1 MKGVL
6 GIGLAFVLL
15 ASLMTFA
22 IPVSADPVQPF
33 FPRTITPNTWED
45 YYWAPGVLGGWFF
58 DPAITKVGPLAKARD
73 GDLYAYVEG
82 ASAPANT
89 SGDIF
94 MSSDGGRTWA
104 VSPLP
109 LVAVCTQAA
118 AGRYNNS
125 AGGAVVD
132 MVCSSEV
139 DDIIYVTDGNYVY
152 KSIDGGVSYA
162 FVAPDDLENNLMG
175 RCGITIT
182 DQPITCI
189 DVGYDNSGK
198 PFVFIGT
205 KNVGHHFP
213 ADHPLFPGDA
223 IVGSVYWI
231 ADETWDAS
239 WADLELEC
247 YGCCD
252 ITGATANITNENIGT
267 GNGTKQTF
275 TATLVQHPVVPGDII
290 PITVD
295 DPDGGIPAE
304 TFTDPEGDGT
314 LAGDAGGTGTI
325 DYATGALSVTFN
337 AAPDLNDN
345 IQVDYGYYTGGG
357 DGCFDVY
364 AVGCAPDFDT
374 SISKRVYVV
383 ITTDDLNCDGN
394 ANDPETSVIYTEGGE
409 CAWHFVSELCWN
421 CDALNKFQINH
432 ASKIV
437 FPSYYEATPTL
448 FVGVTAWN
456 GSTTNVA
463 GGDVYRVPITVP
475 ATTPAIDLNV
485 QGFSSG
491 CLGLRHANIC
501 SLDIENNALVAG
513 AWDDYEFQSPVRV
526 YYSAD
531 GGWIWTASLKDPTG
545 ENQTYVLFGSSIL
558 AATNGCDCALS
569 HSCGTPLGAF
579 FNQISLINTDIEK
592 ELDLSFSPEYFD
604 GSSTMYE
611 LTYCA
616 ADDSQCAGPCLPA
629 DAFTL
634 TAGADA
640 SQATVKVNT
649 GSVSVTVVTEAGAT
663 PITITPP
670 AVNPGTWTIDFPDS
684 GDVVLV
690 TATSN
695 GTNVTVTEAAAL
707 TVAYSKLSPGSDCDG
722 DMVGGGIDVDPGVT
736 FDMPDGLMGITS
748 LFRWDGTYMERV
760 HSSRYYLVTP
770 TSVTLMTGP
779 LYDWVEVSPD
789 FNNTSCVYL
798 ANTSYD
804 MARSL
809 DAGCSWAPLTFP
821 CAPKPTIS
829 AWIVVDLE
837 TVLASGGTSLVPFQG
852 TIYRTTYHG
861 TQPWDAF
868 SVMNSAGGYAG
879 IGVDFDLSPNITNDN
894 SILFGDAAGQ
904 VYISEDL
911 GMTWYE
917 IEDALTT
924 TIFASNVNTYVVFD
938 PGYGT
943 ADDPGEHM
951 IYAAAGT
958 DIGRCDI
965 NPDAAAPKWVNQDWV
980 EIFSSLV
987 SASGIDAAGDTALY
1001 VSDRASVDVSEAVTV
1016 SGTIEIS
1023 CYWDCC
1029 GGIDLDLISSPVA
1042 VETIGDTSFIDG
1054 ELVEIIEDDLTCTLT
1069 GCEPGVE
1076 EPDLCACTLYG
1087 VVGIRGYESGAFGY
1101 IEIDWSLSHYC
1112 VCEDCISGYSFGTVL
1127 SSFLRVSGG
1136 VGAVAPKLSGVE
1148 RSLNPM
1154 DPVLPVNTVVFERL
1168 TTPTNNPVQLEH
1180 PVADT
1185 FTPSIYPDDLW
1196 LTIGSN
1202 MLWALDSGTVTAYW
1216 VWDDPLAT
1224 PVIQSGPDDGKALVT
1239 PTMATLKWKALDLA
1253 TEYEISMFSYCPTCP
1268 DNMEPMDPIYVDPVS
1283 YCVDGVCC
1291 YVVTGLTPGTTYYW
1305 KVRVSEGEPYLSKW
1319 SELWSFDTA
1328 MGATEWCSPRC
1339 GEEDISLTPN
1349 FSWDAVVGATEYEIE
1364 VSTAEDFATLFT
1376 SGKPKINAWDCDKEL
1391 EYSTTYYWRVRAVNK
1406 DGVPGAWMN
1415 CLFSTEAEPT
1425 TPAAPI
1431 TPVTIVTEEITPVWI
1446 WVIIGIG
1453 AALVI
1458 AVIVLIVTTRRVS

>member
-1 MKGVL
+1 MKRKMKGVL

-15 ASLMTFA
+15 ASLLTFA
-22 IPVSADPVQPF
+22 IPVAAEPTQPF
-33 FPRTITPNTWED
+33 TPPPTPNTWED
-45 YYWAPGVLGGWFF
+45 YYLQAGVLGGWFY
-58 DPAITKVGPLAKARD
+58 DPGITKVGPLAKARD

-89 SGDIF
+89 TGDIF
-94 MSSDGGRTWA
+94 MSSNGGRTWA
-104 VSPLP
+104 VSSLP
-109 LVAVCTQAA
+109 LTKLCTQAA
-118 AGRYNNS
+118 PGRYDNS
-125 AGGAVVD
+125 AGGAVLD

-152 KSIDGGVSYA
+152 KSVDGGGSFA
-162 FVAPDDLENNLMG
+162 FLAPDDLEKNLMG
-175 RCGITIT
+175 ACGITIT
-182 DQPITCI
+182 DQPITSI

-205 KNVGHHFP
+205 KNVGHFFP
-213 ADHPLFPGDA
+213 ADHPLFPNDA

-239 WADLELEC
+239 WGDLELKC
-247 YGCCD
+247 YSDCCD
-252 ITGATANITNENIGT
+252 ILTTDVDDEDIGDTADATQDYNGTLANFPIVPGTLIITNASGDEVFTDNGDTTLTGSGGGT
-267 GNGTKQTF
+267 GNINYTTGAWDVHFFAQPTQ
-275 TATLVQHPVVPGDII
+275 PEDILADYSY
-290 PITVD
+290 V
-295 DPDGGIPAE
+295 G
-304 TFTDPEGDGT
+304 
-314 LAGDAGGTGTI
+314 LAGAGC
-325 DYATGALSVTFN
+325 Y
-337 AAPDLNDN
+337 
-345 IQVDYGYYTGGG
+345 
-357 DGCFDVY
+357 DVY

-374 SISKRVYVV
+374 SISKKVYVV
-383 ITTDDLNCDGN
+383 ITTDDLNCDGT
-394 ANDPETSVIYTEGGE
+394 AGDPETKVISTSGGK
-409 CAWHFVSELCWN
+409 CAWNFVSELCWN
-421 CDALNKFQINH
+421 CNNVNKFNINH
-432 ASKIV
+432 ASRIV
-437 FPSYYEATPTL
+437 FPSYYGTSPTL
-448 FVGVTAWN
+448 FVGVVAWD
-456 GSTTNVA
+456 GTTTNVP
-463 GGDVYRVPITVP
+463 GGDVYRVSVTAPP
-475 ATTPAIDLNV
+475 TPLAIDLNV

-491 CLGLRHANIC
+491 CIGLHHANIC
-501 SLDIENNALVAG
+501 SLDIENDALAAG
-513 AWDDYEFQSPVRV
+513 AWDGWEIQSPVRV

-531 GGWIWTASLKDPTG
+531 GGWTWTASKKDPTG
-545 ENQTYVLFGSSIL
+545 EDQTYVLFGGSIL
-558 AATNGCDCALS
+558 AATNGCDCAFS
-569 HSCGTPLGAF
+569 RSCETPEGAF
-579 FNQISLINTDIEK
+579 FNQISLINTDIERV
-592 ELDLSFSPEYFD
+592 LDLSFSPGYLND
-604 GSSTMYE
+604 DSSTMYR

-616 ADDSQCAGPCLPA
+616 ADDCQGSCIPA
-629 DAFTL
+629 DSFTL
-634 TAGADA
+634 TGDANGAA
-640 SQATVKVNT
+640 ATVEVT
-649 GSVSVTVVTEAGAT
+649 AGSVSVTVVTDTNGD
-663 PITITPP
+663 ITITPP
-670 AVNPGTWTIDFPDS
+670 AMNPGTWTIALPDDT
-684 GDVVLV
+684 DVVLV

-695 GTNVTVTEAAAL
+695 GTNVIVTETEA
-707 TVAYSKLSPGSDCDG
+707 TVAIAKITDCDD
-722 DMVGGGIDVDPGVT
+722 DMTPAIGPDG

-748 LFRWDGTYMERV
+748 LFRWDGENMERV
-760 HSSRYYLVTP
+760 HSSRYYLFTGNAV
-770 TSVTLMTGP
+770 VLMTGP

-789 FNNTSCVYL
+789 FGDTSCVYM
-798 ANTSYD
+798 ANTSCD
-804 MARSL
+804 ITRSV

-837 TVLASGGTSLVPFQG
+837 TVLTAAAAPTAFNGN
-852 TIYRTTYHG
+852 IYKTTYHG
-861 TQPWDAF
+861 AQPWTAHWAL
-868 SVMNSAGGYAG
+868 NSAGGPAAS
-879 IGVDFDLSPNITNDN
+879 GVDFDLSPNIANDN

-904 VYISEDL
+904 VYISEDV
-911 GMTWYE
+911 GETWYE
-917 IEDALTT
+917 IEDSLTT
-924 TIFASNVNTYVVFD
+924 TIFASDVNTYVVFD

-958 DIGRCDI
+958 DIGRCALSSYDEI
-965 NPDAAAPKWVNQDWV
+965 WKYTKQDWV
-980 EIFSSLV
+980 EIFTGLV
-987 SASGIDAAGDTALY
+987 EASGIDAAGDTALY

-1076 EPDLCACTLYG
+1076 EEPDLCACTLYG

-1112 VCEDCISGYSFGTVL
+1112 VCDDCISGYSFGTVL

-1283 YCVDGVCC
+1283 YCVDEACC